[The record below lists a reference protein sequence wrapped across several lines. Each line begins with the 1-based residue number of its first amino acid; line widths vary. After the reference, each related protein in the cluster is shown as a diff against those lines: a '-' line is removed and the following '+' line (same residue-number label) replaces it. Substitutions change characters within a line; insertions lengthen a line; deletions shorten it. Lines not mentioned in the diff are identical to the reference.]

1 MLNRIKTQE
10 EKKIAL
16 EDAFSLLNR
25 QEYNAAYKK
34 AKKVLDYF
42 PQEAAAYIC
51 IALAKFGIGDLS
63 ETLDYADRA
72 VQTNDNPIFARFHRG
87 SILLKLGIIPNAI
100 KDFDFV
106 LQSDHSLKTK
116 ALFAKAQ
123 ALAHLGKFKEAL
135 VYFEQGY
142 ARDPN
147 FSPYAKRIENWYRRC
162 AAQGLTVNAML
173 DGEGSMV
180 VDAED
185 ALKIGEYWFSL
196 WATKLIL
203 SNQSYLAHHSR
214 SRIIELESMYMM
226 FQFIPGFSK
235 ADSVK
240 HLYPDNARFKRI
252 YDLLKLR
259 AKKNDSEAI
268 MEYFSKSAIVDYADD
283 QISLNELYKE
293 DLEQFTEDEFN
304 QDGEQ
309 YEDQQDEDFVRRRHS
324 HTYYIDY
331 TDQGG
336 SFDAND
342 YPDEGYI
349 PSYEDPNEDFI
360 DEKTRKIDSEEKTSK
375 TVPKISNYVPDKS
388 SKNQLAY
395 TTPNADNERSNT
407 KTGSFLNKLK
417 NKDQI
422 TKSDTPVAKQTQA
435 AVEQKKKP
443 RIDFVAY
450 DDTLFLAISVKLF
463 DFLAPVEDEKRKYLC
478 EFNHLTIKHVG
489 AEIIINNPYYLKRS
503 IGLIGKIEWIV
514 NGETVT
520 KNKFSIDI
528 QKEWN
533 NVIFVQTQGYDDLGR
548 WDKGQVQLLI
558 WLGDDLVAERY
569 FLIGEQDVE
578 DKETYDLS
586 DVKNESLLQSVKS
599 SPVDGEDVPMRD
611 LSSKTL
617 QELLAELDKFVGM
630 QGVKKSL
637 KEFVEFL
644 KFTRDRRSAGFSSS
658 DSMSLHCVFK
668 GNPGTGKTTIARLIG
683 DIFRE
688 MGLLKKGQV
697 VETDRSSLVGQFIG
711 ETAQKTTALIDS
723 AVDGVLFVDEAYTL
737 FKPGGDGKDFGQE
750 AIDTLLK
757 RMEQKSSTFS
767 VIVAGYP
774 DEMNAFL
781 DANPGLKSR
790 FTHEFY
796 FDDYT
801 PDELVE
807 IFKRMA
813 LEEEYKLDEA
823 AEALL
828 KKEFIALYR
837 KRDKSFGN
845 ARLTKNILSSCKI
858 KLGKRYNSLTLEERD
873 LKSMTTF
880 IEEDIRDVFATALKT
895 DYVVQIDEDAL
906 TESLAELNALR
917 GLYSLKKDIEETV
930 KLARFYIE
938 NGESVSKRFSDH
950 IVFLGNPGTGKTTV
964 ARILGKIYSALGILQ
979 KGHLVETDRQGL
991 VATFVGKTA
1000 EKTNELVNSSFGGML
1015 FIDEAYSLVKE
1026 GDSSDF
1032 GKEALDTLLKRL
1044 EDDRGKFVCIIAGYT
1059 DEINKFV
1066 EVNPGLKS
1074 RFTKF
1079 FTFEDYTPDELIEI
1093 TVSLLAD
1100 NLKTITPEAVKI
1112 LQEYYLELYRKR
1124 DKTFSNGRL
1133 ARNLTE
1139 KLIKQQLVRVVD
1151 VPISERSEELVH
1163 QITPQD
1169 VYSCTK
1175 ADIQQTAIRIE
1186 ANFERLESILDELR
1200 ALTGMDSVKRD
1211 VEKLISSL
1219 KISRL
1224 REQRGLKVIKKNLH
1238 AVFMG
1243 NPGTGKTTVARLIA
1257 RIYKELGIL
1266 EKGHLVEVDRSA
1278 LVAGYSGQTAGKT
1291 DAVIKSAIGG
1301 LLFIDEAYTL
1311 VRGGSDF
1318 GQEAVDTLLKRM
1330 EDLSDKFVVIVA
1342 GYPNEMKYF
1351 LDSNPGLTSRFTNA
1365 FHFDDYT
1372 PEQLLTIAQNMTKS
1386 YGYSISEE
1394 GISLLFSLLE
1404 TLYNRRDSGFGN
1416 ARMVRNLLQKAISY
1430 QEERILSISDI
1441 SDQDLIQITLE
1452 DIQNLKNELS

>member
-10 EKKIAL
+10 EKKRAL

-25 QEYNAAYKK
+25 QEYSAAYKK

-42 PQEAAAYIC
+42 PQEAAGYIC
-51 IALAKFGIGDLS
+51 IALSKFGIGDLA
-63 ETLDYADRA
+63 ETLDCADRA
-72 VQTNDNPIFARFHRG
+72 VQTNDNPVFARYHRG

-100 KDFDFV
+100 KDFDYV
-106 LQSDHSLKTK
+106 LQTEHLLKNK

-135 VYFEQGY
+135 AYFEQGY

-162 AAQGLTVNAML
+162 AAQGMVVNKML

-240 HLYPDNARFKRI
+240 HLYPDDPRFKRI
-252 YDLLKLR
+252 YDLLKQR
-259 AKKNDSEAI
+259 AKKNDSDAI
-268 MEYFSKSAIVDYADD
+268 MEYFSKSALIDYADD
-283 QISLNELYKE
+283 QISLNDLYKE
-293 DLEQFTEDEFN
+293 DLEQFIEEEIEPENEQYQEYEDE
-304 QDGEQ
+304 E
-309 YEDQQDEDFVRRRHS
+309 FVQKRH
-324 HTYYIDY
+324 TQTNYIDY

-336 SFDAND
+336 SFDEND
-342 YPDEGYI
+342 YPDDGLI
-349 PSYEDPNEDFI
+349 PSYEDPYEDII
-360 DEKTRKIDSEEKTSK
+360 DDQSINQEPESRKPVSA
-375 TVPKISNYVPDKS
+375 PKITKYVPDENK
-388 SKNQLAY
+388 KNESVY
-395 TTPNADNERSNT
+395 TPPSVENKRPGA
-407 KTGSFLNKLK
+407 KTETFLNKLK
-417 NKDQI
+417 NKEQI
-422 TKSDTPVAKQTQA
+422 SRSDIAAAKQIQA
-435 AVEQKKKP
+435 VVEEKKGP

-463 DFLAPVEDEKRKYLC
+463 DFLAPIEDEKRKYLS
-478 EFNHLTIKHVG
+478 EFNHLTIKHIG
-489 AEIIINNPYYLKRS
+489 AEIIVNNPYYLKRS
-503 IGLIGKIEWIV
+503 IGLVGKIEWKV
-514 NGETVT
+514 NGESVT

-533 NVIFVQTQGYDDLGR
+533 NVIFIQSHGYDDLGR
-548 WDKGQVQLLI
+548 WDKGQAHLLV

-569 FLIGEQDVE
+569 FLIGDQDVE

-586 DVKNESLLQSVKS
+586 DVRNESLLQSVKS
-599 SPVDGEDVPMRD
+599 SPVEGEEIAMRD

-617 QELLAELDKFVGM
+617 QELLAELDEFVGM
-630 QGVKKSL
+630 QSVKKSL
-637 KEFVEFL
+637 KDFVEFL

-658 DSMSLHCVFK
+658 DAMSLHCVFK

-697 VETDRSSLVGQFIG
+697 IESDRSSLVGQFIG
-711 ETAQKTTALIDS
+711 ETAQKTSALIDS
-723 AVDGVLFVDEAYTL
+723 AADGVLFVDEAYTL

-757 RMEQKSSTFS
+757 RMEQKSSAFS

-774 DEMNAFL
+774 EEMNAFL

-828 KKEFIALYR
+828 KKEFITLYR

-858 KLGKRYNSLTLEERD
+858 KLGKRYNSLSFEERD

-880 IEEDIRDVFATALKT
+880 IEDDIREVFATALRT
-895 DYVVQIDEDAL
+895 DYVVKIDEEAL
-906 TESLAELNALR
+906 AESLSELNALR

-938 NGESVSKRFSDH
+938 NGEPVSKRFSDH

-1000 EKTNELVNSSFGGML
+1000 EKTNDLVNSSFGGML
-1015 FIDEAYSLVKE
+1015 FIDEAYSLVKD

-1093 TVSLLAD
+1093 TETLLV
-1100 NLKTITPEAVKI
+1100 NNFKIITPEAVKV

-1139 KLIKQQLVRVVD
+1139 KLIKQQLVRIVD
-1151 VPISERSEELVH
+1151 LPLSERSEELVH

-1243 NPGTGKTTVARLIA
+1243 NPGTGKTTVARIIA

-1291 DAVIKSAIGG
+1291 DSVIKSAIGG

-1318 GQEAVDTLLKRM
+1318 GQEAIDTLLKRM

-1372 PEQLLTIAQNMTKS
+1372 PDQLLAIAQNMTKS

-1404 TLYNRRDSGFGN
+1404 TLYSRRDSGFGN